1 MIVAQA
7 EMMFTCEW
15 LPIWIR
21 PFVSG
26 LFFPLIFLLF
36 FNFNVIYG
44 VASLDFTALHL
55 FSYLTILFYILT
67 GLRTAG
73 AVDIDE
79 ATQKSK
85 EAIKQREYL

>member
-1 MIVAQA
+1 M
-7 EMMFTCEW
+7 
-15 LPIWIR
+15 
-21 PFVSG
+21 
-26 LFFPLIFLLF
+26 
-36 FNFNVIYG
+36 IYG

-55 FSYLTILFYILT
+55 FSYLTIIFYILT
-67 GLRTAG
+67 GVRTAG